1 MFTPPR
7 NENGAQ
13 GIRSPIFTEKGNTRV
28 SNNVSEHFF
37 VWSFLTGLYSIF
49 EIHFQVDALLSINR
63 RVGLESFSY
72 FMLILGTLGDHVS
85 TIIALTRPYIY
96 ESNPFT
102 VWLMERGLWLPFDV
116 VLVALG
122 IAVPYLIIR
131 LTKRDYFKALLVYPF
146 LHGLIRLGA
155 SLWNFSLI
163 I

>member
-1 MFTPPR
+1 M
-7 NENGAQ
+7 
-13 GIRSPIFTEKGNTRV
+13 
-28 SNNVSEHFF
+28 SEPFF
-37 VWSFLTGLYSIF
+37 VWILLTGLNHIL
-49 EIHFQVDALLSINR
+49 EIHLIVETLLSINR

-96 ESNPFT
+96 ESNTFT

-116 VLVALG
+116 VLVAMG
-122 IAVPYLIIR
+122 IAVPYLILR
-131 LTKRDYFKALLVYPF
+131 RTDRDYFKALLVYPF

-163 I
+163 L

>member
-1 MFTPPR
+1 M
-7 NENGAQ
+7 
-13 GIRSPIFTEKGNTRV
+13 
-28 SNNVSEHFF
+28 SEPFF
-37 VWSFLTGLYSIF
+37 VWILLTGLNHIL
-49 EIHFQVDALLSINR
+49 EIHLIVETLLSINR

-116 VLVALG
+116 VLVAMG

-131 LTKRDYFKALLVYPF
+131 LTKRDYFKALLIYPF

-163 I
+163 L

>member
-1 MFTPPR
+1 VFSPPAR
-7 NENGAQ
+7 ETGVQ
-13 GIRSPIFTEKGNTRV
+13 GLHSLIVTEKDNIWF
-28 SNNVSEHFF
+28 SNYVSEPFF
-37 VWSFLTGLYSIF
+37 VWILLTGLNHIL
-49 EIHFQVDALLSINR
+49 EIHLLVKTLLGINR
-63 RVGLESFSY
+63 RVGLEAISY
-72 FMLILGTLGDHVS
+72 FILILGTLGDHVS

-116 VLVALG
+116 VLVTVG
-122 IAVPYLIIR
+122 IAAPYLILR
-131 LTKRDYFKALLVYPF
+131 LTKREYFKALLVYPF

>member
-1 MFTPPR
+1 ML
-7 NENGAQ
+7 G
-13 GIRSPIFTEKGNTRV
+13 
-28 SNNVSEHFF
+28 
-37 VWSFLTGLYSIF
+37 
-49 EIHFQVDALLSINR
+49 INR
-63 RVGLESFSY
+63 RVGLEAISY
-72 FMLILGTLGDHVS
+72 FILILGTLGDHVS

-116 VLVALG
+116 VLVTVG
-122 IAVPYLIIR
+122 IAAPYLILR
-131 LTKRDYFKALLVYPF
+131 LTKREYFKALLVYPF

>member
-1 MFTPPR
+1 V
-7 NENGAQ
+7 E
-13 GIRSPIFTEKGNTRV
+13 
-28 SNNVSEHFF
+28 
-37 VWSFLTGLYSIF
+37 
-49 EIHFQVDALLSINR
+49 ALLSINR

-85 TIIALTRPYIY
+85 TVIALTRPYIY

-116 VLVALG
+116 VLVAVG

-131 LTKRDYFKALLVYPF
+131 ITKRGYFKALLVYPL

-155 SLWNFSLI
+155 SLWNFGLI

>member
-1 MFTPPR
+1 MGF
-7 NENGAQ
+7 Q
-13 GIRSPIFTEKGNTRV
+13 GFRAGFLLKNAITRF
-28 SNNVSEHFF
+28 SNYVSEPFF
-37 VWSFLTGLYSIF
+37 VWIFLTGLYHVS
-49 EIHFQVDALLSINR
+49 EIHVPVEALLSINR

-72 FMLILGTLGDHVS
+72 FMLIMGTLGDHVS
-85 TIIALTRPYIY
+85 TIIALTRPYIF

-116 VLVALG
+116 VLVAVG
-122 IAVPYLIIR
+122 IAVPYMIIR

-155 SLWNFSLI
+155 CLWNFSLI

>member
-1 MFTPPR
+1 MGFRGFITRFLLKRANTWFSNYLSEPLFVW
-7 NENGAQ
+7 
-13 GIRSPIFTEKGNTRV
+13 IFLTCLYP
-28 SNNVSEHFF
+28 VSE
-37 VWSFLTGLYSIF
+37 
-49 EIHFQVDALLSINR
+49 IHVPVETLLSINR

-85 TIIALTRPYIY
+85 TIIALTRPYIF

-116 VLVALG
+116 VLVAVG
-122 IAVPYLIIR
+122 IAVPYLILR
-131 LTKRDYFKALLVYPF
+131 RTDRDYFKALLVYPF
-146 LHGLIRLGA
+146 LTGLIRLGA

>member
-1 MFTPPR
+1 LEKGFS
-7 NENGAQ
+7 GAQ
-13 GIRSPIFTEKGNTRV
+13 NQNFTEKGNTRF
-28 SNNVSEHFF
+28 SNYLSERLF
-37 VWSFLTGLYSIF
+37 VCIVIIYLYHIF
-49 EIHFQVDALLSINR
+49 EIHFPVEALLSINR

-102 VWLMERGLWLPFDV
+102 LWLMERGLWLPFDAA
-116 VLVALG
+116 LVALG
-122 IAVPYLIIR
+122 IAVPYLILR
-131 LTKRDYFKALLVYPF
+131 RTDRDYFKALLIYPF

>member
-1 MFTPPR
+1 MGFREFRT
-7 NENGAQ
+7 
-13 GIRSPIFTEKGNTRV
+13 GILLKNTITRF
-28 SNNVSEHFF
+28 SNYGSEPFF
-37 VWSFLTGLYSIF
+37 VWIFLTGLYHIS
-49 EIHFQVDALLSINR
+49 EIHFPVESLLRINR

-102 VWLMERGLWLPFDV
+102 VWLMERSLWLPFDV
-116 VLVALG
+116 VLVAVG

>member
-1 MFTPPR
+1 MGF
-7 NENGAQ
+7 Q
-13 GIRSPIFTEKGNTRV
+13 GFRTDFLLKKANRRFSNYV
-28 SNNVSEHFF
+28 SDPFF
-37 VWSFLTGLYSIF
+37 VWIFLTGLYHVS
-49 EIHFQVDALLSINR
+49 EIHFPVEALLSINR

-102 VWLMERGLWLPFDV
+102 VWLMERRLWLPFDV
-116 VLVALG
+116 VLVAVG

-155 SLWNFSLI
+155 CLWNFSLI
-163 I
+163 L